1 MKESQLLEMKNVQPM
16 SMHKMKEYSGGESIS
31 IVILTAVFI
40 GGIQG
45 FIIGAGTVSLIRTFF

>member
-16 SMHKMKEYSGGESIS
+16 SMHKMNEYSGGEPIS

-40 GGIQG
+40 GSIQG
-45 FIIGAGTVSLIRTFF
+45 FLIGACIK